1 MEIFLEIPS
10 FPRWDKNHK
19 KSWDLTT
26 QELIA
31 SKKESLEWKD
41 EHQEAR
47 SSHKSLDSINHL
59 PLKKPTLLSY
69 RDLTVNPSRM
79 ECFLLPNRPFPTK
92 CITAND
98 TTNAIAQNRKP
109 SILLDSSLSS
119 TPAICLSASPLLCP
133 NILIPTASILVPW
146 IKPPSSFTWTTEI
159 ASPSRLR
166 QCLVAEL

>member
-1 MEIFLEIPS
+1 MEIFLEIPF

-79 ECFLLPNRPFPTK
+79 ECFLLPNCSFPSQVHHSK
-92 CITAND
+92 WRYYD
-98 TTNAIAQNRKP
+98 AIAQNRKP

-119 TPAICLSASPLLCP
+119 TPAICLSPSPLLCP
-133 NILIPTASILVPW
+133 NILIPTASILVP
-146 IKPPSSFTWTTEI
+146 
-159 ASPSRLR
+159 
-166 QCLVAEL
+166 